1 MNTLKNL
8 IEELGGKYFE
18 EELKKGHTPGG
29 TFISQNSYGLI
40 TKKSY
45 SIRIYC
51 FSNEGTRDSGT
62 IEGTPYKLVLSF
74 PFKFTLKYNLTI
86 FPKSFIQKILSTLNQ
101 SKNRSREAQSLL
113 KKYNLRGNR
122 ALTNCIL
129 KDPFLTQIMPNHAIY
144 ISSKT
149 HDKKSVISLTP
160 NESILTV
167 EDLKALY
174 LIMDRLAEIIV
185 ENKSILSK

>member
-1 MNTLKNL
+1 MNTLKNF
-8 IEELGGKYFE
+8 IDELGGKYFE
-18 EELKKGHTPGG
+18 EELKKGYTPGG
-29 TFISQNSYGLI
+29 TFISQNSFGLI

-51 FSNEGTRDSGT
+51 FSNQGTRDAGT
-62 IEGTPYKLVLSF
+62 FEGTPYKLVLSF
-74 PFKFTLKYNLTI
+74 SFTLKYNLTI
-86 FPKSFIQKILSTLNQ
+86 FPKSFTQKILSTLNQ
-101 SKNRSREAQSLL
+101 NKSRSREAQSLL
-113 KKYNLRGNR
+113 KKYSLKGNR

-129 KDPFLTQIMPNHAIY
+129 KDPFLTQIIANHAIF

-149 HDKKSVISLTP
+149 HDKKLVISLTP

-185 ENKSILSK
+185 ENKSIL